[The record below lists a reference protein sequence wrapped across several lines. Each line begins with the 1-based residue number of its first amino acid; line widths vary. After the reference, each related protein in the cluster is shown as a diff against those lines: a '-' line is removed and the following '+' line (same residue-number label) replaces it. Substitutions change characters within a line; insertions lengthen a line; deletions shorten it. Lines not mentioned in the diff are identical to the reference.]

1 MKTMMFFQ
9 ISRTILNIE
18 EKNSIN
24 SIVQTS
30 LGMV

>member
-1 MKTMMFFQ
+1 MMFFQ

-24 SIVQTS
+24 SIVQT
-30 LGMV
+30 LPGMI